1 MFGNVVATWS
11 IYNNRSSAYKDILRS
26 VSFTTIC
33 FTSSESHISCASG
46 SSKITNSNAD
56 MGQPCRVPH
65 YIGNLCDHWLP
76 VKTTTLGLLYKI
88 LSIFMTFSPKPILC
102 IVYNKGHSS
111 LSNVSTDNIAHGDE
125 MSVAACITCNSL
137 LILSDVSR
145 CLIKL
150 FGPNEQIKEQPS
162 QDGEINKF

>member
-1 MFGNVVATWS
+1 
-11 IYNNRSSAYKDILRS
+11 
-26 VSFTTIC
+26 
-33 FTSSESHISCASG
+33 
-46 SSKITNSNAD
+46 
-56 MGQPCRVPH
+56 
-65 YIGNLCDHWLP
+65 
-76 VKTTTLGLLYKI
+76 
-88 LSIFMTFSPKPILC
+88 MTFSPKPILC